1 MIEKVRRAEGVRARR
16 LSGSA
21 SIEAVNTEKQKLGL
35 FAQSGR
41 EDWQESRA

>member
-21 SIEAVNTEKQKLGL
+21 SIEAVNTEKQKLGM
-35 FAQSGR
+35 FAQG
-41 EDWQESRA
+41 EGEGWQERRD